1 MSSKTTSK
9 TSWTFPSDGQDQD
22 ALWSKTAAA
31 KSLPYGTPGNDVLNG
46 TNGIDG
52 FYGMGG
58 NDTIYGYGDYDALA
72 GGAGNDKLYGGRGND
87 NFLFTEKLNAK
98 TNVDRI
104 MDFKSSENDTISLSR
119 SIFKKAG
126 SSGGL
131 KEAAF
136 YAGKKA
142 HDKDDRIIYDKKTGS
157 LYYDPDGTGKAAQI
171 KFAILYNKTT
181 ITHDDFAIG

>member
-1 MSSKTTSK
+1 MSTRNTSK
-9 TSWTFPSDGQDQD
+9 TGWSMPSVVQEQD
-22 ALWSKTAAA
+22 ALWGAAST
-31 KSLPYGTPGNDVLNG
+31 SLPPIGTPGNDVLRG
-46 TNGIDG
+46 DDGING

-58 NDTIYGYGDYDALA
+58 NDTLYGYGGYDALA

-87 NFLFTEKLNAK
+87 NFIFESKLNAK

-104 MDFKSSENDTISLSR
+104 MDFRSSEDDMISLSR
-119 SIFKKAG
+119 SVFKKAG
-126 SSGGL
+126 SFGGL

-157 LYYDPDGTGKAAQI
+157 LYYDADGTGKTAQI
-171 KFAILYNKTT
+171 KFATVYNKTT
-181 ITHDDFAIG
+181 LTHDDFAIG